1 MIELKRILRS
11 IVKVFLTFCIIAAV
25 VNINY
30 DYTYAATLTEI
41 SSGTLPFSFD
51 NIYGMYRL
59 KNGNI
64 FVYGKKSVQSIN
76 RAVWCV
82 ITPSGDYVA
91 NGDITGDTSWG
102 NDWPITN
109 VCERVNG
116 EIVIFYG
123 YYSGFYSNTVG
134 FCVLKSNDYSIIY
147 RSAKNAVLGI
157 NRPILDSQPNSDGSI
172 VCTGG
177 SGIVS
182 ILKADNTYKYIGKW
196 TWSDDDSTV
205 VAEDPG
211 YNNIV
216 VMGGTKG
223 WSWHNGYRDSGNY
236 STTDFSPSNSG
247 YMFNH
252 NLKGTPGEEVG
263 VAGFIQTRIRRNDN
277 SVVLCDA
284 GGADYSIMNTD
295 FSFQAPQDYIQS
307 YYLASGYMSLNKLR
321 AGAVDTN
328 NTTLLLLMSGHWQV
342 ISSNNAMGSSG
353 YIGDYSWYNNI
364 SAAVG
369 ISKNR
374 FMVYES
380 LNKKWHLLA
389 LNTPPLVTG
398 ISPAADSTFSEAD
411 TAFKPTV
418 SVSDPDNDTVLCK
431 YYVDSETTPRD
442 TVTNIANTITP
453 QSVTFNTGI
462 NMSTLTEGNHTIRFE
477 VSDGIASPV
486 STSVNIKIDK
496 SIPTL
501 GSIGVNST
509 SSSIAV
515 SGSATDSIAGLDP
528 YPYRY
533 TVGGNVTSW
542 LNSSS
547 YTQGGLTPNTSYTV
561 KFEARD
567 AKGHIASNTQSIYT
581 QAVVPS
587 IVVNNATSYTLD
599 INISDSNPAATQYQ
613 ILSGSKYVT
622 STGALS
628 TTPTW
633 ITLTGKKITVNSLT
647 PNTTYSF
654 TAKARNAAGVE
665 TTTSAAASGTT
676 LVAPP
681 GAPPANLRSTGIT
694 QTGITLAWD
703 AVVGATGYDIK
714 VDGTDIFNVSN
725 PYSHTGLQPNSTH
738 TYSVRAKNAGG
749 TSVWS
754 TVLTK
759 TTLPNPPNPPT
770 SVTATSSST
779 SITVNWSPV
788 ADATGY
794 EIETSSGIVD
804 VGTNTIYTHI
814 GLTPDTQYTY
824 RVRGKNT
831 GGAGNWSPAITKSTS
846 AFSPWTPLNVNAAA
860 TNTSVILTWDSVG
873 GASGYD
879 IEVDGVVVNNGSS
892 TNYIHGGLIPGTQ
905 HSYRVRSINS
915 GGKSDW
921 SQEVVVTTLADIP
934 PVPSNLQA
942 NKSYN
947 QVTLTWSPVQG
958 AEYDIKVDGVERNNG
973 TSTTF
978 THTGLT
984 PNTQHTYQVRAR
996 KTGGTSDWSS
1006 VLTVS
1011 TLTDVFGT
1019 PGGLKGEAG
1028 NNYITLQWD
1037 MVTGATGYELEVD
1050 GAILDNGTN
1059 TTCIHNGLIP
1069 NTTHVY
1075 RVRAKRGAEI
1085 SGWSEPLVLTTYIL
1099 LTPQGVTAASTETSI
1114 TLSWAKVDG
1123 AEGYQIE
1130 KDGAAPVSVAN
1141 SVYGSVYAPAYTFE
1155 GLIPNTQHVFRIR
1168 AVNVNGTSAWSAPV
1182 TQSTLF
1188 NGYSIPAT
1196 VSAISRNTSITV
1208 LWTGVD
1214 NATTYDVEVDGVL
1227 IKDLI
1232 QKSYQQT
1239 GLTPGSTHT
1248 YRVRAKSGTK
1258 VSEWSNLITATTL
1271 PYAPVTPANVVAST
1285 TTNTVLVTWDKVDNV
1300 SGYEIEVDGSA
1311 IIDSGS
1317 GTSYLHM
1324 AVSPNTQ
1331 HSYRVRSKNAS
1342 GVSPWSAP
1350 VLAQTKNSLQDYE
1363 LTCDIDEAFNLVI
1376 TASDIVDPSS
1386 YTYTVTYN
1394 KDELDVV
1401 DLCAATARLDTG
1413 IGNPIGTDVEI
1424 VQFTPGTIV
1433 FKKLSGG
1440 LPGQVW
1446 TGEVNSIKFRSKV
1459 NGNVHIKYSI
1469 Q

>member
-25 VNINY
+25 INIHY
-30 DYTYAATLTEI
+30 DYTHAATISEI

-64 FVYGKKSVQSIN
+64 FVHGTKSIQSIDHG
-76 RAVWCV
+76 VWCV

-91 NGDITGDTSWG
+91 NGDITGDISRGTNWRIS
-102 NDWPITN
+102 N
-109 VCERVNG
+109 VCQRANG
-116 EIVIFYG
+116 EIVVFYG
-123 YYSGFYSNTVG
+123 WRYDDLNITFS
-134 FCVLKSNDYSIIY
+134 FCVLSGNDYSMIY
-147 RSAKNAVLGI
+147 KPRYNNVGI
-157 NRPILDSQPNSDGSI
+157 DDGFIADSQLNADGTI
-172 VCTGG
+172 VCTGAKG
-177 SGIVS
+177 RVS
-182 ILKADNTYKYIGKW
+182 ILKADNTYKYLDKAA
-196 TWSDDDSTV
+196 TQYYSKV

-216 VMGGTKG
+216 VLGQRLA
-223 WSWHNGYRDSGNY
+223 WRWHNGYRDMGNY
-236 STTDFSPSNSG
+236 STTDFFISESG
-247 YMFNH
+247 SDY
-252 NLKGTPGEEVG
+252 PGWYGEL
-263 VAGFIQTRIRRNDN
+263 VAGVEPSKSAIRRSDN
-277 SVVLCDA
+277 SIVLCSYA
-284 GGADYSIMNTD
+284 GPSFTIMNTD
-295 FSFQAPQDYIQS
+295 LSFQPQQQYIKNS
-307 YYLASGYMSLNKLR
+307 FKDSGNVWR
-321 AGAVDTN
+321 HNWFHAGAVDTDN
-328 NTTLLLLMSGHWQV
+328 NTLVILASGDAEV
-342 ISSNNAMGSSG
+342 ISSNNTLSSAG
-353 YIGDYSWYNNI
+353 YIGNLSGYGYI

-369 ISKNR
+369 VGKNR

-389 LNTPPLVTG
+389 LNTPPLVTS
-398 ISPAADSTFSEAD
+398 ISPSTDSTFSEAD
-411 TAFKPTV
+411 TAFTPTV

-453 QSVTFNTGI
+453 QTVTFSNGI

-477 VSDGIASPV
+477 VSDGIASPM

-533 TVGGNVTSW
+533 TVGNNVTSW
-542 LNSSS
+542 LNDSS
-547 YTQGGLTPNTSYTV
+547 YTQSGLTPNTSYAV

-599 INISDSNPAATQYQ
+599 INISDSNPATTQYQ
-613 ILSGSKYVT
+613 ILAGSQYVT
-622 STGALS
+622 STGTLS
-628 TTPTW
+628 TTPSW

-703 AVVGATGYDIK
+703 AVTGATSYDIK
-714 VDGTDIFNVSN
+714 IDGIDIFNVSS

-759 TTLPNPPNPPT
+759 TTLPNPPNPPA

-804 VGTNTIYTHI
+804 VGTNTTYTHI

-831 GGAGNWSPAITKSTS
+831 GGAGNWSPALTKSTS

-879 IEVDGVVVNNGSS
+879 IKVDGVVVNNGSS
-892 TNYIHGGLIPGTQ
+892 TNYIHGGLIPGTK
-905 HSYRVRSINS
+905 HSYQVRSINS

-921 SQEVVVTTLADIP
+921 SQEVVVTTLADVP
-934 PVPSNLQA
+934 PVPSNLLA

-947 QVTLTWSPVQG
+947 QITLTWSPVQG

-1011 TLTDVFGT
+1011 TLADVFGT

-1028 NNYITLQWD
+1028 NNSITLQWD
-1037 MVTGATGYELEVD
+1037 RVTGATGYELEVD
-1050 GAILDNGTN
+1050 GAILDNGTS
-1059 TTCIHNGLIP
+1059 TTCIHNGLTP

-1075 RVRAKRGAEI
+1075 RVRAKRGAET
-1085 SGWSEPLVLTTYIL
+1085 SGWSDPLVLTTYTL

-1114 TLSWAKVDG
+1114 TLTWVKVDG
-1123 AEGYQIE
+1123 AESYQIE
-1130 KDGAAPVSVAN
+1130 KDGAAPISVAS

-1155 GLIPNTQHVFRIR
+1155 GLIPNTQHIFRIR
-1168 AVNVNGTSAWSAPV
+1168 AVNVNGTSAWSSPV
-1182 TQSTLF
+1182 TKSTLF

-1196 VSAISRNTSITV
+1196 VSAISRNTSVTV
-1208 LWTGVD
+1208 VWTGVD
-1214 NATTYDVEVDGVL
+1214 NATAYDVEVDGVL
-1227 IKDLI
+1227 IKDLT

-1258 VSEWSNLITATTL
+1258 VSEWSNLIMATTL
-1271 PYAPVTPANVVAST
+1271 PYAPVTPANGVAST
-1285 TTNTVLVTWDKVDNV
+1285 TTNTILVTWDKVDNV
-1300 SGYEIEVDGSA
+1300 TGYEIEVDGST

-1317 GTSYLHM
+1317 GTSYLHT

-1342 GVSPWSAP
+1342 GVSAWSAP
-1350 VLAQTKNSLQDYE
+1350 VVAQTKNSLQDYE
-1363 LTCDIDEAFNLVI
+1363 LACDINEAFNLVI

-1413 IGNPIGTDVEI
+1413 VGNPIGTDVEI

-1459 NGNVHIKYSI
+1459 DGNVHIKYSI